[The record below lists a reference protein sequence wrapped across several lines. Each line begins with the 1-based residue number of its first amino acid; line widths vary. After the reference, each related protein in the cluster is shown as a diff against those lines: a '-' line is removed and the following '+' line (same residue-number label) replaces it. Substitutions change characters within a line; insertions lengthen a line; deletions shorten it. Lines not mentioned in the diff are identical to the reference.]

1 MSGFPEKKLGPP
13 CCYRYSEPDLSIGP
27 VCGHYAG
34 PQSMWLESAAR
45 IPIKCCCGQRIFGV
59 TKGVTLVVT
68 FQYYT

>member
-13 CCYRYSEPDLSIGP
+13 CCYRYSESDLSIGP

-34 PQSMWLESAAR
+34 PQA
-45 IPIKCCCGQRIFGV
+45 CGSNPRLVFPSNVVVAKEFLV